1 MSDNTEIEITQNK
14 NNLLEN
20 NIKGE
25 EIEEEKKTN
34 KIKND
39 KSRTRIIDELPKN
52 EIHKIQNLKTAYRIV
67 FVYRNE
73 DDFLNVRPDLKII
86 DVMKRISKKIAIP
99 LEKIYIKYN
108 DKLIKEEDH
117 NLTVKKYFDFPK
129 NKSRPIL
136 YVKFKSIAN
145 NSNNNSSQAL
155 TNNNNNNL
163 NNSND
168 PINKS
173 NFYGKSSYK
182 NKVKIT
188 NYPSMMDINVSAN
201 DDIYNII
208 NSFFKET
215 KINSDFYVER
225 KEEQEEQKKNS
236 DEKKEPDNSDENDL
250 GLKENMII
258 IYYVSFPTPDT
269 AFDFKRYL
277 NILKLINPTFKDIK
291 IQLELTSKKH
301 KKKNLN
307 LSEEPNKNNLI
318 GIYSNLEAIN
328 PEDKNKEV
336 IAKIRNNFINN
347 QMHKLNN
354 INIYKFGYL
363 NSSSPYTSPFDE
375 IQREKRENK
384 KKWLN
389 PKGFISAVNKYSGIN
404 F

>member
-1 MSDNTEIEITQNK
+1 
-14 NNLLEN
+14 
-20 NIKGE
+20 
-25 EIEEEKKTN
+25 
-34 KIKND
+34 
-39 KSRTRIIDELPKN
+39 
-52 EIHKIQNLKTAYRIV
+52 
-67 FVYRNE
+67 
-73 DDFLNVRPDLKII
+73 
-86 DVMKRISKKIAIP
+86 MKRISKKIAIP

-155 TNNNNNNL
+155 TNNNNL

-336 IAKIRNNFINN
+336 IAKIRNNFI
-347 QMHKLNN
+347 KC
-354 INIYKFGYL
+354 IN
-363 NSSSPYTSPFDE
+363 
-375 IQREKRENK
+375 
-384 KKWLN
+384 
-389 PKGFISAVNKYSGIN
+389 
-404 F
+404 